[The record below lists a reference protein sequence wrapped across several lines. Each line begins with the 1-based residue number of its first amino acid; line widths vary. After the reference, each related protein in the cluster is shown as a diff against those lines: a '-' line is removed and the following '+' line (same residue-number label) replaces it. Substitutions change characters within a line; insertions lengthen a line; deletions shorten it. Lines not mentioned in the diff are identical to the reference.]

1 MNSHGILSMAMETHL
16 ELSERMEMKRIS
28 LIVFI
33 LSILVTGY
41 LGYRSLAQL
50 DLDLIDDAWDEHGDF
65 SEE

>member
-1 MNSHGILSMAMETHL
+1 MAMETHL